1 MRTTW
6 PIDNLE
12 SSRPRDTAPG
22 LGRAPAAQ
30 KAIEC
35 QARQTPQAIAIV
47 CADQTYTY
55 AWLDQEA
62 AALSSRLI
70 AAGVGADCL
79 VGIALERSVEMI
91 VSLLAVLKAGGAF
104 LPFDPNYPHER
115 LKFTLADA
123 RPRWCLTHDAM
134 IDALPLGGTKPLWR
148 DRQGLMLV
156 GRRRARPKQTEMRGG
171 EQLAYAIYTSGSS
184 GLPKAA
190 LLTQKG
196 LANLLA
202 AQRSLLCLGPGRRV
216 LQFASLAFD
225 AAVWEIFGT
234 LSSGA
239 TLVLADD
246 RDLMPG
252 DNLRQFIQR
261 QRIDTLTLPPSVL
274 SMLGAGDL
282 PTLQTIVVAGEAC
295 SGAVATRWSRGRRF
309 INAYG
314 PTEATVCAT
323 AYDCPPGEQP
333 APPIGAPLPG
343 VEIMLLDG
351 KLRPVPHGEAGELC
365 IAGEGLARG
374 YLNRP
379 ELTAEKFIRHALVQ
393 HGDGRLYRSGDLARL
408 REDGQLEFLGRV
420 DRQVK
425 LRGVRIE
432 LDEITAAIERHPA
445 VETAVT
451 LIAGDGID
459 GRVAGFVLRCSDQN
473 VTASALRAWL
483 RPWLPMAML
492 PASLTFVDRWPRL
505 PNGKIDEAALLALRE
520 MAVCRIAN
528 QAAAELTTHATSHAS
543 TATAA
548 PVHLVCDLFRQVLP
562 APGVGPDD
570 DFFAFGG
577 DSMKA
582 MELLVEVERRF
593 GRTLSIGQF
602 LRGPTAE
609 SLAKWLTGGA
619 PRRDSV
625 LLPLQKQGSGLPLFL
640 VHPAGGSVVCYHA
653 LVRAMGDERPCY
665 GLQSPALVAQEPPPA
680 SIEALAERYL
690 AEIAGVAPGGE
701 CLLAGWSLGG
711 LVAYEMA
718 CRLRAT
724 GRPPAG
730 LVLIDSG
737 VLYSFQLLR
746 EFVSTA
752 DVPAFMWSTADR
764 ERMYEH
770 VRRHAGPLLLPAK
783 AGEAVSRRVFDVFW
797 ANVEAAYHYS
807 PPDYEGGITLVTSE
821 QAKGKHHPLRE
832 WRRRCGKIHA
842 VELAGTHLE
851 LLRPPLVEKL
861 AEVMRST
868 LDE

>member
-1 MRTTW
+1 M
-6 PIDNLE
+6 
-12 SSRPRDTAPG
+12 APG
-22 LGRAPAAQ
+22 HGGALSAR
-30 KAIEC
+30 KAIER
-35 QARQTPQAIAIV
+35 QARLTPEAAAIV
-47 CADQTYTY
+47 YAGQTYAY

-62 AALSSRLI
+62 TALSSRLI

-123 RPRWCLTHDAM
+123 RPRWCLTHDAT
-134 IDALPLGGTKPLWR
+134 IDALPLGGTKLLWR
-148 DRQGLMLV
+148 DRQGLLLV
-156 GRRRARPKQTEMRGG
+156 GRRRDRAKRIEMTGG
-171 EQLAYAIYTSGSS
+171 EQLAYAIYTSGSC

-190 LLTQKG
+190 LLTQRG

-202 AQRSLLCLGPGRRV
+202 AQRSLLCLRPGRRV

-246 RDLMPG
+246 RDLIPG

-274 SMLGAGDL
+274 SLLGAGEL
-282 PTLQTIVVAGEAC
+282 PTLKTIVVAGEAC

-323 AYDCPPGEQP
+323 AYECPRGAQP

-343 VEIMLLDG
+343 VEFMLLDG
-351 KLRPVPHGEAGELC
+351 ELRPVARGEAGELC

-393 HGDGRLYRSGDLARL
+393 HVDGRLYRSGDLARL
-408 REDGQLEFLGRV
+408 REDGQLEFLGRI

-425 LRGVRIE
+425 VRGVRIE

-459 GRVAGFVLRCSDQN
+459 ERVAGFVLRCSDQS
-473 VTASALRAWL
+473 VTASVLRAWL

-520 MAVCRIAN
+520 KAVCRIAN
-528 QAAAELTTHATSHAS
+528 QAAAELPTNATSHAS
-543 TATAA
+543 TTTDA
-548 PVHLVCDLFRQVLP
+548 PVDLVCDLFRRVLP
-562 APGVGPDD
+562 APGVGPGD
-570 DFFAFGG
+570 DFFALGG
-577 DSMKA
+577 DSLKA
-582 MELLVEVERRF
+582 MELLIEVERRF

-609 SLAKWLTGGA
+609 SLARWLAGGA
-619 PRRDSV
+619 PRRDAV
-625 LLPLQKQGSGLPLFL
+625 LLPLQKQGSGTPLFL

-653 LVRAMGDERPCY
+653 LVRALGKKRPCY

-690 AEIAGVAPGGE
+690 TEIASVAPDGE

-718 CRLRAT
+718 CRLRAA
-724 GRPPAG
+724 GHAPAG

-770 VRRHAGPLLLPAK
+770 VRRHAGSLLLPAK

-807 PPDYEGGITLVTSE
+807 PPDYEGSITLVTSE

-832 WRRRCGKIHA
+832 WRRRCGEIHA

-851 LLRPPLVEKL
+851 LLQPPLVKRL
-861 AEVMRST
+861 VEVIRST